1 MITETEI
8 RSVKSLSAPQDH
20 EPLGWSVDFG
30 WRNGR
35 PFRAR
40 YIEDIVYEWAEDN
53 ITGIAVASRIR
64 PRETASF
71 RFGSLEDAM
80 LVYMK
85 FA

>member
-20 EPLGWSVDFG
+20 ETLGWSVEFG
-30 WRNGR
+30 WRNGLPSKGR
-35 PFRAR
+35 F
-40 YIEDIVYEWAEDN
+40 IEDIVYEWAEEN
-53 ITGIAVASRIR
+53 ITGIAVAARIR
-64 PRETASF
+64 PIQTASF